1 MSIRSLTG
9 LRVAIYARYSSDRQR
24 DASIED
30 QVRRCRAHVEYLAG
44 VADPNLVFA
53 DHAISGASLQ
63 RPAFEKLMSMIT
75 ARPRGID
82 VVVTEDLSRVS
93 RDFADAARIFKQLE
107 YLRVPLLGVADGIDT
122 SARGAKMSFTVKSLL
137 ADVYLDDLRDK
148 TLRGLEGRALA
159 GYSTGGLPIGY
170 RSTPELDARGEV
182 RGHRI
187 EVDESASLI
196 VRRIFRDYLD
206 GRSIIAIAAELN
218 TEQTPPP
225 RAHTLHRRKG
235 WVASTVRDILHNTA
249 YVGAWVFKRREW
261 LRVPGTDKRRPRE
274 RPSAEIMRFDRPELR
289 IIPQETW
296 DAVHERLKIVRA
308 TYTQGPDGQ
317 PKGKAAPGR
326 QNRYVFSGLLIC
338 DACSTPMVIVGGS
351 TTRYYRCGD
360 AHKRRT
366 CPNRASIKEPV
377 VSARLLAAIHGSLA
391 TPEGI
396 AYVRERLAERLGTKA
411 HEVRVEL
418 DERRERLVRTRQRI
432 DRLTDLIADGERS
445 EALLQKLRDLEGQ
458 ARDEQATMATL
469 AAQVSE
475 APRLPSAEQM
485 LERVFDLPA
494 RLAQDPLRGREE
506 LRRYFR
512 GGAVR
517 LQPQPD
523 GAWIARA
530 ELLPLAA
537 FVGLN
542 AQRPDPEAS
551 LDPAVYSNGCGGR
564 I

>member
-170 RSTPELDARGEV
+170 RSAPEFDARGEV

-187 EVDESASLI
+187 EVDESASQI

-206 GRSIIAIAAELN
+206 GRSIIAIAAALN

-512 GGAVR
+512 CGAVR

-551 LDPAVYSNGCGGR
+551 LDPAVYSDGCGGR